1 MNKVL
6 FVIATLEGGG
16 AERTLSNI
24 VTHFPDNWYIDIL
37 INNKECI
44 KYPYKGN
51 ILSLSLPGFKE
62 KKSIIY
68 LLKEVVKRTMYMRV

>member
-51 ILSLSLPGFKE
+51 ILSLSLPENRFE
-62 KKSIIY
+62 
-68 LLKEVVKRTMYMRV
+68 E

>member
-6 FVIATLEGGG
+6 FVIATLDKGG

-24 VTHFPDNWYIDIL
+24 VTHFPDGWQIDIL

-44 KYPYKGN
+44 DYPYKGN
-51 ILSLSLPGFKE
+51 RLSLFIFFK
-62 KKSIIY
+62 
-68 LLKEVVKRTMYMRV
+68 